1 MSEVKDSPV
10 NERAISSMIPYSHH
24 VDDGVIATKNGE
36 YIAVIKLDGRS
47 HFAAELDTVERWV
60 YDLNNKFKAIAKE
73 NVALWSHMV
82 RRKVD
87 EYPEK
92 EYENPFCS
100 ELDTQYK
107 NSFKRMSDTS
117 GKTIK
122 IFM

>member
-36 YIAVIKLDGRS
+36 YLAVIKLDGRS
-47 HFAAELDTVERWV
+47 HFAAELETVERWV

-92 EYENPFCS
+92 QS
-100 ELDTQYK
+100 AGK
-107 NSFKRMSDTS
+107 NQFTKGDNRL
-117 GKTIK
+117 GR
-122 IFM
+122 